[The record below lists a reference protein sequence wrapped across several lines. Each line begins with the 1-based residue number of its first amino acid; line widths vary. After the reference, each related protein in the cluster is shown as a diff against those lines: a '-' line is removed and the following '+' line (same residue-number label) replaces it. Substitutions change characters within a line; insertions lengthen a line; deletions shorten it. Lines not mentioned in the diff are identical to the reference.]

1 VKADEYI
8 KAVGMIPFGKVLS
21 DATYH
26 HSSASVALPELLC
39 TLEKKW
45 RDQLGLGDSFNL
57 LKWGRRSPPSMSFL
71 RYDDFFEIGHPALIE
86 SVKVDL
92 ISGQAKRTDYRKS
105 NNPPIL
111 HRKELF
117 LLPDHPSFP
126 DFHALT
132 QKEESFGLYE
142 KPMTIGFRQN
152 WERLLAEA
160 GVEVAGNQVVPVE
173 TSSGE
178 THKRRIDRHKTAI
191 VRYELSKPLK
201 LAMERSVLSKG
212 LSFFDYGCGH
222 GTDIKGLNALGYE
235 AGGWDPVHANE
246 SSIDSADIVN
256 LGYVINVIEDSAER
270 VETLKKAWTLAGKAI
285 IVSAMV
291 RGQDAY
297 ANAQRYK
304 DGFLTQ
310 RNTFQK
316 YFEQTELQT
325 FIEDVLGTEAYP
337 LSLGMFVAFR
347 LEADAQ
353 DFLSRSTRRAI
364 NWNQIA
370 ERIGFERPKPKER
383 VPRPTVYD
391 RNQELLDDFFG
402 TLLSLGR
409 IPLDTEF
416 GRLAEVRK
424 ACGSAPKAVRLFV
437 SRFGEEELEKAR
449 QSRSEDL
456 LVYLTG
462 GEFQKRRTPVSR
474 LSRELRADIKTHFAN
489 YQDACEKAR
498 HLLFASGDTDELEIA
513 IGELEFGWFDAEE
526 MQFTVEAS
534 LVERLPPILRIF
546 ASCATRLYGDLSEAH
561 LVKFHLRSAKLSL
574 MTFERWEHLVPRLA
588 QRIKIDLRSLFVNV
602 FEYPSDNP
610 PVLFFKERFC
620 HPDHEK
626 MENMKAFSKR
636 LRKLGINESN
646 VGHGIQLVDYQQLVA
661 LKGLTEGLNPRK

>member
-1 VKADEYI
+1 VKADDYLR
-8 KAVGMIPFGKVLS
+8 AVKKISFGKSLS

-26 HSSASVALPELLC
+26 HSSATNELPELLAS
-39 TLEKKW
+39 LEANW
-45 RDQLGLGDSFNL
+45 REQLNLDQSFNI
-57 LKWGRRSPPSMSFL
+57 LKWGRRSPPSVSFL
-71 RYDDFFEIGHPALIE
+71 RYDEFFEVGHPALIE

-92 ISGQAKRTDYRKS
+92 ISGRAKKTDYRKS

-117 LLPDHPSFP
+117 LFP
-126 DFHALT
+126 GHSKASEFKKLTEAEEAL
-132 QKEESFGLYE
+132 GLYA
-142 KPMTIGFRQN
+142 KPSTIGFRQN
-152 WERLLAEA
+152 WQRLLAEA
-160 GVEVAGNQVVPVE
+160 RVEVVGNQLIPVE
-173 TSSGE
+173 NSNSE
-178 THKRRIDRHKTAI
+178 THEKRIDRHKTAL

-201 LAMERSVLSKG
+201 LAMERSILSQG

-222 GTDIKGLNALGYE
+222 GTDIKGLQALGYE
-235 AGGWDPVHANE
+235 AGGWDPVHANDRPVFA
-246 SSIDSADIVN
+246 SDIVN

-270 VETLKKAWTLAGKAI
+270 VATLSKAWGLAGKALV
-285 IVSAMV
+285 VSAMV
-291 RGQDAY
+291 RGQATY
-297 ANAQRYK
+297 ANARRYK
-304 DGFLTQ
+304 DGYLTQ

-325 FIEDVLGTEAYP
+325 FIEDVLSTEAYP
-337 LSLGMFVAFR
+337 LSLGIFVAFR
-347 LEADAQ
+347 SEADAQ
-353 DFLSRSTRRAI
+353 DFLSRSSRRTI

-402 TLLSLGR
+402 CLLSLGR

-424 ACGSAPKAVRLFV
+424 ACGSAPKAVRLFI
-437 SRFGEEELEKAR
+437 SRFGEDELEKAK

-474 LSRELRADIKTHFAN
+474 LSRELRADIKAHFAN

-513 IGELEFGWFDAEE
+513 ISELDFGWFDADE

-574 MTFERWEHLVPRLA
+574 MTFERYDHLVPRLS

-626 MENMKAFSKR
+626 IENLKAFSKR

-646 VGHGIQLVDYQQLVA
+646 VGYGIQLIDYQTLVQS
-661 LKGLTEGLNPRK
+661 KGLTEGLYARK